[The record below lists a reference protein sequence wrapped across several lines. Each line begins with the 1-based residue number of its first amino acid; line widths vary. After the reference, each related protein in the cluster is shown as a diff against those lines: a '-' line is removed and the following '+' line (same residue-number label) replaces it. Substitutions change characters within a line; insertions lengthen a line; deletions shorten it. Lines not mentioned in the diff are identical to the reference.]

1 MLLYVDETENEEY
14 FIVTGLLVESRE
26 IADKAFDSFKKD
38 IKNMPI
44 SKRDKAILYTEFKS
58 TILDRKFQRIKSK
71 MLEEIA
77 SMDNSI
83 IYSCYIKKGS
93 YFSQTF
99 KEATY
104 LTLLSKIVSS
114 TEKNI
119 SVIFDRFNKH
129 DFEAAVV
136 ERISSY
142 PHVQAIMPRDSQK
155 EKGLQFVDNICSVM
169 RLIKSGTDEYGF
181 YQIISKT
188 VKEV

>member
-38 IKNMPI
+38 IKNIPI
-44 SKRDKAILYTEFKS
+44 NKRDKAILYTEFKS
-58 TILDRKFQRIKSK
+58 TILDRRYSRIKRK
-71 MLEEIA
+71 MLERIA
-77 SMDNSI
+77 LMENSI
-83 IYSCYIKKGS
+83 IYSCYIKKGT
-93 YFSQTF
+93 YFSQIF
-99 KEATY
+99 KEDTY

-114 TEKNI
+114 AEKDI
-119 SVIFDRFNKH
+119 SVIFDSFNKY
-129 DFEAAVV
+129 DFEAAVI

-155 EKGLQFVDNICSVM
+155 EKGLQFVDNICSVL
-169 RLIKSGTDEYGF
+169 RLNKSGTDEYGF

-188 VKEV
+188 IKEI